1 LAHRELKVSEN
12 ISTVQTTQ
20 HFADDYDD
28 PLSGL
33 SDDEARAFNTAF
45 VCGFRD
51 FTLLALIAHAL
62 LWAWRPW
69 LQ

>member
-1 LAHRELKVSEN
+1 MSETLPMEN
-12 ISTVQTTQ
+12 PRQ
-20 HFADDYDD
+20 HPADDFDD

-33 SDDEARAFNTAF
+33 SDDEARAFNSALLR
-45 VCGFRD
+45 GFRD

>member
-1 LAHRELKVSEN
+1 MEKSRQKP
-12 ISTVQTTQ
+12 
-20 HFADDYDD
+20 ADEFDD

-45 VCGFRD
+45 VRGFRD